1 MNVITMVV
9 TKVLITISMFIKVKQ
24 KSHLYNTEE
33 EIAKKLVLIT
43 KKIMK
48 LELVSKWNMSQI
60 ITLKEYIHES
70 DFFIKFN
77 I

>member
-1 MNVITMVV
+1 MVV

-24 KSHLYNTEE
+24 KSHLYSIEE

-48 LELVSKWNMSQI
+48 LELVSKWNMSRI
-60 ITLKEYIHES
+60 IILKEYMHES